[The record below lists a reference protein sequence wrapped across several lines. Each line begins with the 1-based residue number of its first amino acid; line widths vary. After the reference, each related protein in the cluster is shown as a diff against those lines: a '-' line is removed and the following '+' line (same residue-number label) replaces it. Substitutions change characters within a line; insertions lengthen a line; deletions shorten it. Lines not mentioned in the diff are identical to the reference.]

1 MGLTPWR
8 RLATVLPPAERVTGL
23 WPTSWTS
30 AGLVV
35 WSLCP
40 TAPVTELLAVVRR
53 TCRTGH
59 RGRLPLTRSEFK
71 GMCAKNLSKA
81 SGHHR
86 RLCLVIST
94 LGCLRRK
101 AAVSLRVSYTISGS
115 ICIYFSASSG
125 VYIAYDRETQMEY
138 IGLRVNVDKNVDSS
152 IEAHAYIPA
161 AVPAL
166 GVRPVDMLRD
176 YLLRFRPTSGGYLLT
191 APRTQGLGSATF
203 HPGLYT
209 CLGRAYWYWYWY
221 GPTAYLRAF
230 PDASARSVDMSRVSA
245 HSGRKSL
252 SQWLWDANQSVRL
265 IADVGHW
272 RCAKDAVHLY
282 FKSTPSTIRR
292 CVAAL

>member
-1 MGLTPWR
+1 MHIG
-8 RLATVLPPAERVTGL
+8 TVLYGTYEYRTLQAPHLQNSTSTNTDQYNTMLYPYSTCTRPARQN
-23 WPTSWTS
+23 P
-30 AGLVV
+30 
-35 WSLCP
+35 CR
-40 TAPVTELLAVVRR
+40 TAPVKELLAVVRR

-71 GMCAKNLSKA
+71 GMCAFGFDLSKA

-101 AAVSLRVSYTISGS
+101 AAVSLRVSHTISGS
-115 ICIYFSASSG
+115 IISFSSSSG

-138 IGLRVNVDKNVDSS
+138 IGLRVSVDKNVDSS

-176 YLLRFRPTSGGYLLT
+176 YLLRFRPPCGGYLLA

-209 CLGRAYWYWYWY
+209 CLGRAYR
-221 GPTAYLRAF
+221 TAYLRAF
-230 PDASARSVDMSRVSA
+230 PDASTRSADMSRVSA
-245 HSGRKSL
+245 H
-252 SQWLWDANQSVRL
+252 
-265 IADVGHW
+265 
-272 RCAKDAVHLY
+272 
-282 FKSTPSTIRR
+282 
-292 CVAAL
+292 